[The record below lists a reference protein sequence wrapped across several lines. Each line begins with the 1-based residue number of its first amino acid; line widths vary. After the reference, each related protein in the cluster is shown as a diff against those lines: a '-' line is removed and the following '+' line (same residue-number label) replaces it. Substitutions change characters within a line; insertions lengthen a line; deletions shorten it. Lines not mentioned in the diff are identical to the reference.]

1 VGSRARYLIVLAEG
15 GSADGRAV
23 YNGPLSDGT
32 LTVGRSSLAE
42 IRMPAQESAIGQH
55 HCRLRIEGN
64 VVWLDTID
72 HQEVYLDP
80 DSAPSPDESRVME
93 STKLL
98 PSEKGGGRI
107 LELGGLSRSA
117 PRADARPTGFGQTR
131 LRVMLSDA
139 PKTSVATPQAA
150 ASRKSRNALELFVLA
165 WRIGIF
171 VMVAGGRLCSGRRRR
186 RLPLRSGCPVRETC
200 GPRRSSE

>member
-64 VVWLDTID
+64 SVWLDTID

-93 STKLL
+93 STELL

-131 LRVMLSDA
+131 LRVMLTDG
-139 PKTSVATPQAA
+139 PKTTVETPQAR
-150 ASRKSRNALELFVLA
+150 ASRKNSGAVQASNSITLYSTLVVALASLGLTAFYVSPALA
-165 WRIGIF
+165 DIGKDTSATR
-171 VMVAGGRLCSGRRRR
+171 VTV
-186 RLPLRSGCPVRETC
+186 
-200 GPRRSSE
+200 